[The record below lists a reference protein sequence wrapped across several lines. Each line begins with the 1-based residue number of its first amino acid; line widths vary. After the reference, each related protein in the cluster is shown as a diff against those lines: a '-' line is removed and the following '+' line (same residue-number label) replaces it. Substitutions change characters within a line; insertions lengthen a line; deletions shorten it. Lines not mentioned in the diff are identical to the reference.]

1 MLKRCFL
8 PNKKI
13 LLEEQHT
20 KGEKCSQDSSSPV
33 IFTFLNLRWSM
44 LLGSRTCL
52 NFFTTDKQH
61 AQEHT
66 PLKPILLELTSK
78 NRLSEV
84 RNVEDSAQRVTIP
97 SLGKKKKL
105 CKFRCK
111 KALKSHE
118 NSTVSSY

>member
-1 MLKRCFL
+1 
-8 PNKKI
+8 
-13 LLEEQHT
+13 
-20 KGEKCSQDSSSPV
+20 
-33 IFTFLNLRWSM
+33 M

>member
-1 MLKRCFL
+1 
-8 PNKKI
+8 
-13 LLEEQHT
+13 
-20 KGEKCSQDSSSPV
+20 
-33 IFTFLNLRWSM
+33 

-52 NFFTTDKQH
+52 NFFMTDKQH

-78 NRLSEV
+78 NQLSEV

-105 CKFRCK
+105 CKFQCK
-111 KALKSHE
+111 TALKSHE
-118 NSTVSSY
+118 NTTVSSC